1 MSGSKKLGRG
11 LDTLIPRA
19 VPTPIPVESLPPA
32 SDDSTD
38 STPEAAAAAA
48 TDGATSENVQ
58 GNIAWIDPK
67 NIHAN
72 RDQPRERFDDEAIEE
87 LAHSIRENGILQPL
101 VVREGSNGGYELIA
115 GERRLRASQR
125 LELSQVPAIVKLATD
140 DQLLELALIEN
151 IQRENLNPI
160 ETAKA
165 YAGLREQ
172 HGWTQEQLAD
182 RLGKKRPSVAN
193 CLRLLE
199 LPAQV
204 QKSIELGMLS
214 AGHAKVLLTLDP
226 ADQVSMHERVVNE
239 GLSVRALEAA
249 LREPAEDEL
258 ETAASDTSAEPT
270 TARDSAASGN
280 SALKV
285 KPPHVAEQEELLS
298 RALGTKVEIREGRG
312 RGRIVI
318 DYYSTDDY
326 ERLRKRMMG

>member
-11 LDTLIPRA
+11 LDTLIPRS
-19 VPTPIPVESLPPA
+19 VPTPIPVESLPPVPGTEGKSSGEVEA
-32 SDDSTD
+32 TEAAEQSTD
-38 STPEAAAAAA
+38 ST
-48 TDGATSENVQ
+48 
-58 GNIAWIDPK
+58 IAWIDPK
-67 NIHAN
+67 SIQAN
-72 RDQPRERFDDEAIEE
+72 RDQPRERFDDEAIDE

-101 VVREGSNGGYELIA
+101 VVRQSATGTYELVA

-125 LELSQVPAIVKLATD
+125 LELPQVPAIVKVVTD

-160 ETAKA
+160 ELAKA
-165 YAGLREQ
+165 YSALRDQ

-193 CLRLLE
+193 TLRLLE
-199 LPAQV
+199 LPSQV
-204 QKSIELGMLS
+204 QKSLELAMLS
-214 AGHAKVLLTLDP
+214 VGHAKVLLTLP
-226 ADQVSMHERVVNE
+226 ADEQLQMHERVVNE

-249 LREPAEDEL
+249 LREPQDAETAPEL
-258 ETAASDTSAEPT
+258 EERDPTPAS
-270 TARDSAASGN
+270 SG
-280 SALKV
+280 SSLKV
-285 KPPHVAEQEELLS
+285 KPPHVAEQEDLLS

-326 ERLRKRMMG
+326 ERLTQRMMGHS